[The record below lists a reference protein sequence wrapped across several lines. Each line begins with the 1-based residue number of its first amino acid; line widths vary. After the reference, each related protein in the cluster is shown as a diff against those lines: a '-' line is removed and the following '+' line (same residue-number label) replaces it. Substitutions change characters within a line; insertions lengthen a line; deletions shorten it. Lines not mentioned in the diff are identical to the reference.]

1 MRVIG
6 AREGQRFTVRGVSIR
21 MARFRR
27 ALRLRFRLAAARAKP
42 STPVAR
48 LIGVE
53 ALLRLARVAR
63 DYVDASRISNRLR
76 LSWIQSA

>member
-1 MRVIG
+1 MRD
-6 AREGQRFTVRGVSIR
+6 
-21 MARFRR
+21 
-27 ALRLRFRLAAARAKP
+27 LHAAPFPQFGRTPARAKP
-42 STPVAR
+42 SMPVAR

-53 ALLRLARVAR
+53 VLLQFARVAR